1 MPYNS
6 EIHHRHSIRLPKYD
20 YSNSGAYFIT
30 ICAQNREC
38 LFGKIV
44 AGNMILNEA
53 GKMIQSVWNEMPQFY
68 YGIEIDAFQIMPNH
82 IHGIIIIKNKFKLFV
97 GAGPRA
103 CPNINSGPRACPIGQ
118 PQNITGQ
125 PQGVAPTG
133 TAMSLC
139 DVVHRFK
146 TLTTKK
152 YIDSVKNN
160 YWPPFYNK
168 LWQRNYYEHIIR
180 NEKSLNY
187 IQEYILNN
195 PYNWEQDKLFFS

>member
-1 MPYNS
+1 
-6 EIHHRHSIRLPKYD
+6 
-20 YSNSGAYFIT
+20 
-30 ICAQNREC
+30 
-38 LFGKIV
+38 
-44 AGNMILNEA
+44 MILNEA

-97 GAGPRA
+97 GAGPCA
-103 CPNINSGPRACPIGQ
+103 CPNINSGPCACPIGQ

-133 TAMSLC
+133 TGMSLC

-146 TLTTKK
+146 TLTTKR
-152 YIDSVKNN
+152 YVDGVKNN
-160 YWPPFYNK
+160 HWPLFNNK

>member
-6 EIHHRHSIRLPKYD
+6 EIHQSHSIRLLKYD

-68 YGIEIDAFQIMPNH
+68 YGIEIDVFQIMPNH

-146 TLTTKK
+146 TLTTKR
-152 YIDSVKNN
+152 YVDGVKNN
-160 YWPPFYNK
+160 HWPLFNNK